1 MYVYSVQQFFQLI
14 RAQNC
19 DLLVASA
26 TKNWAL
32 ATAVLRPGH
41 QQQLL
46 LSNFMFQWD
55 TR

>member
-41 QQQLL
+41 QL
-46 LSNFMFQWD
+46 LSNFMFEWD